1 MIDLE
6 DFLGKENNDKKPRAV
21 KEGEGADDQKYIDLM
36 GQYKMARRVKPAKE
50 ANKILDEAMKLGRT
64 GDVSKNAKLA
74 AAYL

>member
-1 MIDLE
+1 MKHLNE
-6 DFLGKENNDKKPRAV
+6 FKKQKENGPRVA
-21 KEGEGADDQKYIDLM
+21 KQGEGADDQKYIDLM
-36 GQYKMARRVKPAKE
+36 SQYKMARRVMPGKE